1 MEELKDQ
8 SRREFLKKISLISG
22 SALVLTSMPW
32 INSYIK
38 GNKPVKSAS
47 DKVRLG
53 IIGVGDRG
61 SLLLLTIKEFA
72 KEANVEIAAVCDNYQ
87 PNYENAIKLAG
98 GNTQGFYDYRKLLEL
113 KDIDAV
119 IIATPLHEHAHIAVE
134 AMEAGK
140 HVFCEKSMA
149 RTVEDATRM
158 YSTHTSTN
166 RILQIGHQRMFDP
179 VYLEAVDRIK
189 KGEIGRVTQMRMFW
203 HRNNNWRRPVPKEHP
218 ELERKINWRLYKEYS
233 AGLMTELASHQ
244 LQVGNWIMGESP
256 VSVMGAGSINYW
268 KDGREVYDNV
278 ALIYSYANGTQLIYD
293 SVISNKHYGC
303 EEQILGDKGTMEL
316 EINKVYSEHPPKAP
330 GIQQLITDIE
340 KGIFD
345 TIPIGG
351 ATWIPEVGVRDKGEF
366 ISGKYKM
373 DEVQLQLEAFVKYV
387 RAGRAPEEL
396 TIEGYR
402 ATVWSLLGEQAIIE
416 GNKIEYK
423 L

>member
-1 MEELKDQ
+1 MEELKNQ
-8 SRREFLKKISLISG
+8 SRRDFLKKITAISG
-22 SALVLTSMPW
+22 STLVLTSMPW
-32 INSYIK
+32 LSSYVN
-38 GNKPVKSAS
+38 GNNPGKSAS

-53 IIGVGDRG
+53 IIGMGDRG
-61 SLLLLTIKEFA
+61 SLLLLTLKNFE
-72 KEANVEIAAVCDNYQ
+72 KEANLEIAAVCDNYQ
-87 PNYENAIKLAG
+87 PNYENALKLAG
-98 GNTQGFYDYRKLLEL
+98 GKVKGFYDYRQLLDM

-119 IIATPLHEHAHIAVE
+119 LIATPLHEHAHIALD
-134 AMEAGK
+134 AMKAGK

-149 RTVEDATRM
+149 RTVEDTQLM
-158 YSTHTSTN
+158 YDTHISTKT
-166 RILQIGHQRMFDP
+166 ILQIGHQRMFDP

-189 KGEIGRVTQMRMFW
+189 KGEIGKITQMRMFW
-203 HRNNNWRRPVPKEHP
+203 HRNNDWRRKIPKGKP
-218 ELERKINWRLYKEYS
+218 ELERKINWRLYKDYS

-244 LQVGNWIMGESP
+244 LQVGNWLMGEPP

-278 ALIYSYANGTQLIYD
+278 ALIYSYSNGTQLIYD

-330 GIQQLITDIE
+330 GIQQLITNIE

-351 ATWIPEVGVRDKGEF
+351 ATWIPEVGIRDKGEF

-373 DEVQLQLEAFVKYV
+373 DEVQLQLEAFVKYI
-387 RAGRAPEEL
+387 RDGKAPEEL
-396 TIEGYR
+396 ALEGYR
-402 ATVWSLLGEQAIIE
+402 ATIWSLLGEKAIIE

-423 L
+423 I

>member
-8 SRREFLKKISLISG
+8 SRREFLKKISIISG

-32 INSYIK
+32 INSYVK
-38 GNKPVKSAS
+38 GNNAGKSAS

-61 SLLLLTIKEFA
+61 SLLLLTIKQFE
-72 KEANVEIAAVCDNYQ
+72 KEGNVEIAAVCDNYQ
-87 PNYENAIKLAG
+87 PNYENALKLAG
-98 GNTQGFYDYRKLLEL
+98 GNVKGFYDYRKLLEL
-113 KDIDAV
+113 NDIDAV
-119 IIATPLHEHAHIAVE
+119 VIATPLHEHAHIAVD
-134 AMEAGK
+134 AMRAGK

-149 RTVEDATRM
+149 RTIEDAKLM
-158 YSTHTSTN
+158 NDTHTNTN
-166 RILQIGHQRMFDP
+166 RILQIGHQRLFDP
-179 VYLEAVDRIK
+179 VYLEAIDRIK
-189 KGEIGRVTQMRMFW
+189 KGEIGKITQMRMFW

-244 LQVGNWIMGESP
+244 LQVGNWIMGEAP

-278 ALIYSYANGTQLIYD
+278 ELIYSYSNGTQLIYD

-387 RAGRAPEEL
+387 RDGKAPEEL
-396 TIEGYR
+396 TVEGYR
-402 ATVWSLLGEQAIIE
+402 GTIWSLLGEKAIME

>member
-1 MEELKDQ
+1 MDDLKNQ
-8 SRREFLKKISLISG
+8 SRRDFIKKVTAISG

-38 GNKPVKSAS
+38 GEQPGKSPS

-61 SLLLLTIKEFA
+61 SLLLLTIKQFE
-72 KEANVEIAAVCDNYQ
+72 KIANVEIAAVCDNYQ
-87 PNYENAIKLAG
+87 PNYENAVKLAG
-98 GNTQGFYDYRKLLEL
+98 PNVKAFYDYRRLLDM

-119 IIATPLHEHAHIAVE
+119 LIATPLHEHAYITAD
-134 AMEAGK
+134 ALKAGK

-149 RTVEDATRM
+149 RTIEDTKLM
-158 YSTHTSTN
+158 YDTHLSTN
-166 RILQIGHQRMFDP
+166 LILQIGHQRMFDP

-189 KGEIGRVTQMRMFW
+189 KGEIGKITQMRMFW
-203 HRNNNWRRPVPKEHP
+203 HRNNNWRRKVPANLP
-218 ELERKINWRLYKEYS
+218 DLEKKINWRLYKSYS

-244 LQVGNWIMGESP
+244 IQVANWIMGESP
-256 VSVMGAGSINYW
+256 VSVMGTGSINYW

-278 ALIYSYANGTQLIYD
+278 ALIYSYPNGTQLIYD

-316 EINKVYSEHPPKAP
+316 EINKVYSEHPPIAP
-330 GIQQLITDIE
+330 GIKQLITDIE

-351 ATWIPEVGVRDKGEF
+351 ATWIPEVGIRDKGEF
-366 ISGKYKM
+366 ISDKYKM

-387 RAGRAPEEL
+387 RDGKAPEEL
-396 TIEGYR
+396 TLQGYN
-402 ATVWSLLGEQAIIE
+402 ATIWSLLGEKAIIE
-416 GNKIEYK
+416 GNKIGFK

>member
-87 PNYENAIKLAG
+87 PNYENALKLAG
-98 GNTQGFYDYRKLLEL
+98 GNTQGFYDYRKMLEL

-149 RTVEDATRM
+149 RTIEDAARM

-189 KGEIGRVTQMRMFW
+189 KGEIGKITQMRMFW

-256 VSVMGAGSINYW
+256 VSVMGTGSINYW

-316 EINKVYSEHPPKAP
+316 EINKVYNEHPPKAP

>member
-1 MEELKDQ
+1 MENKKTE
-8 SRREFLKKISLISG
+8 SRRDFLKKITTISG
-22 SALVLTSMPW
+22 SAVVLTSMPW
-32 INSYIK
+32 IATYLK
-38 GNKPVKSAS
+38 GEQPGKNPS
-47 DKVRLG
+47 DKVRVG

-61 SLLLLTIKEFA
+61 SLLLLTIKEIE
-72 KEANVEIAAVCDNYQ
+72 KISNVEIAAVCDNYQ

-98 GNTQGFYDYRKLLEL
+98 KGAKAFYDYRDVLNM

-119 IIATPLHEHAHIAVE
+119 VIATPLHEHAHIAVD
-134 AMEAGK
+134 AMKAGK

-149 RTVEDATRM
+149 RTVEDTKLM
-158 YSTHTSTN
+158 FDTHKNTN
-166 RILQIGHQRMFDP
+166 MILQIGHQRMFDP

-189 KGEIGRVTQMRMFW
+189 KGEIGPVTQMRMFW
-203 HRNNNWRRPVPKEHP
+203 HRNNNWRRKVPDNHP
-218 ELERKINWRLYKEYS
+218 ELERKINWRLYKDYS

-244 LQVGNWIMGESP
+244 LQVANWIVGEAP
-256 VSVMGAGSINYW
+256 ISVMGTGSINFW

-278 ALIYSYANGTQLIYD
+278 ALIYSYSNGTQMIYD
-293 SVISNKHYGC
+293 SVTSNKHYGC
-303 EEQILGDKGTMEL
+303 EEQILGNKGTMEL

-366 ISGKYKM
+366 ISDKYKM

-387 RAGRAPEEL
+387 RDGKAPEEL
-396 TIEGYR
+396 TIQGYN
-402 ATVWSLLGEQAIIE
+402 ATIWSLLGEKAIIE
-416 GNKIEYK
+416 GNKIEFK
-423 L
+423 I